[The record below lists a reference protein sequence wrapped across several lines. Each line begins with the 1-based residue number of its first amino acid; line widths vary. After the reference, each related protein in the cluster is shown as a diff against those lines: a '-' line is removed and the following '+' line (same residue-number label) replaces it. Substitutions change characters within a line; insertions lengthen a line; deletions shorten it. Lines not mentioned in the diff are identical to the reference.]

1 MLHLKQDLKGL
12 DPELME
18 LKEERRSLRMTSVS
32 QILNFVFFSHLCSLT
47 LVKYSCKL
55 PDHARQ
61 MDTTTSTFLSSLL
74 YKIYQLNK
82 PALWLSS

>member
-32 QILNFVFFSHLCSLT
+32 QILNFLFSHLFSLT
-47 LVKYSCKL
+47 LVKYSCKVA
-55 PDHARQ
+55 DHARRKD
-61 MDTTTSTFLSSLL
+61 MTTSIFRSSLL
-74 YKIYQLNK
+74 DKIYQLNK